1 MSLAKILLA
10 AAAAGLPLL
19 SAASMRCGKNL
30 VHEGDNFD
38 KVRRTCG
45 EADATYA
52 MGERYVYRSIR
63 NTVEAAAVADTV
75 KVDMWVYR
83 GSNNELTRNLYF
95 ENGILVEIEL
105 GERR

>member
-1 MSLAKILLA
+1 MSLAKTLLA
-10 AAAAGLPLL
+10 VAVAGFPLL
-19 SAASMRCGKNL
+19 SVASMRCGKNL

-38 KVRRTCG
+38 KVSRTCG

-63 NTVEAAAVADTV
+63 NTVEEAAVADVV

-83 GSNNELTRNLYF
+83 GSDNELTRNLYF
-95 ENGILVEIEL
+95 ENGILVDIEI